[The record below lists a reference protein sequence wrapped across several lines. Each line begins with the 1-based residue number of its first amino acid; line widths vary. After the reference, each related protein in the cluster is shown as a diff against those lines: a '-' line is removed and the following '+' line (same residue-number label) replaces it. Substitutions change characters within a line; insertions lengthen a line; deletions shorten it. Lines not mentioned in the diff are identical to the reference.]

1 MLTGKKI
8 VFFSANFFGY
18 HQEIK
23 KKLESMG
30 AEVDFFDERP
40 KNTFW
45 TKALIRLDK
54 RIMNRRIEKY
64 YKEIISQTSNK
75 RYDYVFFLKA
85 EVITLKMLRSLKNQ
99 QSHARFI
106 LYMWDSIRNSG
117 RDIEELFPVF
127 DKILSFDRKDV
138 QENSSL
144 VFRPLFYLDDY
155 EKLGENKEEPKY
167 DISFVG
173 TGHTDRYALVSK
185 IKSACKTMGL
195 RGYFFL
201 YLQDPKVFLFRKAFQ
216 KSFRKAKYSDF
227 AYTPLVKSE
236 ILDVIAQSHC
246 VLDIQRDVQ
255 TGLTM
260 RCVEVLGAKRKLI
273 TTNEDIVNYD
283 FYDPNN
289 ILVIDRNDPKITNQ
303 FIKSPFQEIEDKVY
317 KNYSLFNWVSEIFE

>member
-1 MLTGKKI
+1 
-8 VFFSANFFGY
+8 
-18 HQEIK
+18 
-23 KKLESMG
+23 MG
-30 AEVDFFDERP
+30 AVVDFFDERP

-64 YKEIISQTSNK
+64 YKDIINQTSNTM
-75 RYDYVFFLKA
+75 YDYVFFLKA
-85 EVITLKMLRSLKNQ
+85 EVITFKMLKSLKNH
-99 QSHARFI
+99 QSDARFI

-117 RDIEELFPVF
+117 RDIEELFPAF
-127 DKILSFDRKDV
+127 DKILSFDRKDT
-138 QENSSL
+138 QENNSL

-155 EKLGENKEEPKY
+155 EKLGKKRMESKY

-173 TGHTDRYALVSK
+173 TGHTDRYSLVSK
-185 IKSACKTMGL
+185 IKKTCKTKGI

-201 YLQDPKVFLFRKAFQ
+201 YLQDPKVYLFRKIFQ

-227 AYTPLVKSE
+227 AYTPLGKQE
-236 ILDVIAQSHC
+236 ILEIIAKSHC

-289 ILVIDRNDPKITNQ
+289 ILVIDRNNPRITNQ
-303 FIKSPFQEIEDKVY
+303 FIESPFQEVEDKIY
-317 KNYSLFNWVSEIFE
+317 KNYNLFNWVSEIFE